1 VGEGEKDGMRIRH
14 NPYAQRYPLWLKG
27 NLHAHTTL
35 SDGELPPDET
45 IEAFARKGYDF
56 VALTDHDAIA
66 LPDAPPPQIL
76 VLPGVEHSA
85 QQHILRVNVTSTL
98 PHDLS
103 YQSVIDLT
111 LQEGGLVILN
121 HPNWG
126 ENHDHWHNAHLLQL
140 QRYHGIEIYNNV
152 IEYLEGSPYAL
163 DRWDL
168 LLSEGKQ
175 VWGYANEDTHRV
187 FQIGSAWN
195 AVNVR
200 ERSQEAVLNAL
211 KEGRFYASTGV
222 VLEEIEVEDGYFRVH
237 ATNAKEM
244 RLISLHG
251 EVVGQVFGNVA
262 SFALHQATKYARV
275 EAIGEGQSR
284 AWTQP
289 VFLE

>member
-1 VGEGEKDGMRIRH
+1 MPIKH
-14 NPYAQRYPLWLKG
+14 NPYAQRYSLWLRG

-35 SDGELPPDET
+35 SDGELPPDDT
-45 IEAFARKGYDF
+45 LDAFAKRGYDF

-66 LPDAPPPQIL
+66 IPRAPHAPL
-76 VLPGVEHSA
+76 LFLPGVEHSA

-126 ENHDHWHNAHLLQL
+126 ENLDHWRNAQLLHLE
-140 QRYHGIEIYNNV
+140 RYHGIEIYNNV

-168 LLSEGKQ
+168 LLSEGKR

-187 FQIGSAWN
+187 FQMGSAWN

-200 ERSQEAVLNAL
+200 ERSTDALLEAL

-222 VLEEIEVEDGYFRVH
+222 VLEEITVEDGFYRVR

-251 EVVGQVFGNVA
+251 EVVEHVVGNMA
-262 SFALHQATKYARV
+262 SFSLHKARKYARV
-275 EAIGEGQSR
+275 EAIGETNSR

>member
-1 VGEGEKDGMRIRH
+1 MPIRY

-35 SDGELPPDET
+35 SDGELPPDDMLD
-45 IEAFARKGYDF
+45 AFTRRGYDF
-56 VALTDHDAIA
+56 VALTDHDAVA
-66 LPDAPPPQIL
+66 SPHEHLHPQIL
-76 VLPGVEHSA
+76 FLPGVEHSA

-126 ENHDHWHNAHLLQL
+126 ENFDHWRDQQLLHLE
-140 QRYHGIEIYNNV
+140 RYHGIEIYNNV

-163 DRWDL
+163 DRWDR
-168 LLSEGKQ
+168 LLSAGKQ

-200 ERSQEAVLNAL
+200 ERSKEAVLEAL

-222 VLEEIEVEDGYFRVH
+222 VIEEMVVEESVYRLRAH
-237 ATNAKEM
+237 NAKEL
-244 RLISLHG
+244 RLVTLQ
-251 EVVGQVFGNVA
+251 GQIVERVSGG
-262 SFALHQATKYARV
+262 QATFSLSKAHVYARI
-275 EAIGEGQSR
+275 EAVGEGQAR

>member
-1 VGEGEKDGMRIRH
+1 MAIKH
-14 NPYAQRYPLWLKG
+14 NPYAQRYPLWLRG

-35 SDGELPPDET
+35 SDGELPPDDT
-45 IEAFARKGYDF
+45 LDAFAKRGYDF

-66 LPDAPPPQIL
+66 TPRALLAPL
-76 VLPGVEHSA
+76 LFLPGVEHSA

-126 ENHDHWHNAHLLQL
+126 ENLDHWRNAQLLHLEH
-140 QRYHGIEIYNNV
+140 YHGIEIYNNV

-168 LLSEGKQ
+168 LLSEGKR
-175 VWGYANEDTHRV
+175 VWGYANEDTHRL
-187 FQIGSAWN
+187 FQMGSAWN

-200 ERSQEAVLNAL
+200 ERSKEAVLDAL

-222 VLEEIEVEDGYFRVH
+222 VLEEIAVEDGYYRVR

-251 EVVGQVFGNVA
+251 EVVEHVVGNMA
-262 SFALHQATKYARV
+262 SFSLHKARKYARV
-275 EAIGEGQSR
+275 EAIGETESR

>member
-1 VGEGEKDGMRIRH
+1 
-14 NPYAQRYPLWLKG
+14 
-27 NLHAHTTL
+27 LHAHTTL

-45 IEAFARKGYDF
+45 LEAFARKGYDF

-66 LPDAPPPQIL
+66 LPDAPHPHIL
-76 VLPGVEHSA
+76 FLSGVEHSA
-85 QQHILRVNVTSTL
+85 QQHILRVGVTATL

-103 YQSVIDLT
+103 YQSVIDFT

-126 ENHDHWHNAHLLQL
+126 ENYDHWRNAQLLHLE
-140 QRYHGIEIYNNV
+140 RYHGIEIYNNV

-163 DRWDL
+163 DRWDV

-200 ERSQEAVLNAL
+200 ERSKEAVLDAL

-222 VLEEIEVEDGYFRVH
+222 VLEEIAVEDGHLRVR
-237 ATNAKEM
+237 ATNAREM

-251 EVVGQVFGNVA
+251 EVVDHVSGNTA
-262 SFALHQATKYARV
+262 SFLLHKARRYARV

>member
-1 VGEGEKDGMRIRH
+1 MPIQH
-14 NPYAQRYPLWLKG
+14 NPYAQRHSLWLRG

-35 SDGELPPDET
+35 SDGELSPDDT
-45 IEAFARKGYDF
+45 LNAFAKRGYDF
-56 VALTDHDAIA
+56 VALTDHDIVASPNG
-66 LPDAPPPQIL
+66 LHPHIL
-76 VLPGVEHSA
+76 FLPGVEHSA

-111 LQEGGLVILN
+111 RQEGGLVILN

-126 ENHDHWHNAHLLQL
+126 ENLDHWRNAQMIQL
-140 QRYHGIEIYNNV
+140 ERYHGIEIYNNV

-200 ERSQEAVLNAL
+200 ERSKEAVLNAL

-222 VLEEIEVEDGYFRVH
+222 VLEEITVEDGYYRVR

-251 EVVGQVFGNVA
+251 EVVEHVAGSVA
-262 SFALHQATKYARV
+262 SFSLDKARKYARV
-275 EAIGEGQSR
+275 EAIGEAGSR

>member
-1 VGEGEKDGMRIRH
+1 MPIRY
-14 NPYAQRYPLWLKG
+14 NPYAQRYPLWLRG

-35 SDGELPPDET
+35 SDGELSPDDT
-45 IEAFARKGYDF
+45 IDAFIRRGYDF

-66 LPDAPPPQIL
+66 NPNEVHFPQIL
-76 VLPGVEHSA
+76 IFPGVEHSA
-85 QQHILRVNVTSTL
+85 QQHILRVNVASTL

-126 ENHDHWHNAHLLQL
+126 ENLDHWRDSQLLHLE
-140 QRYHGIEIYNNV
+140 RYHGIEIYNNV

-163 DRWDL
+163 DRWDR

-175 VWGYANEDTHRV
+175 VWGYANEDTHRA

-200 ERSQEAVLNAL
+200 ERSKEAVLEAL

-222 VLEEIEVEDGYFRVH
+222 VMEEIVVENDYYRIRAANARELRLITLGGQVVERVSGGH
-237 ATNAKEM
+237 ATF
-244 RLISLHG
+244 SLG
-251 EVVGQVFGNVA
+251 RVIM
-262 SFALHQATKYARV
+262 YARV
-275 EAIGEGQSR
+275 EAIGEGQAR

-289 VFLE
+289 VFLK

>member
-1 VGEGEKDGMRIRH
+1 MPIRH
-14 NPYAQRYPLWLKG
+14 NPYAQRYSLWLRG
-27 NLHAHTTL
+27 NLHAHTNL
-35 SDGELPPDET
+35 SDGELSPDDT
-45 IEAFARKGYDF
+45 LDACARRGYDF
-56 VALTDHDAIA
+56 VALTDHDVVAFPNG
-66 LPDAPPPQIL
+66 LHPHIL
-76 VLPGVEHSA
+76 FLPGVEHSA

-111 LQEGGLVILN
+111 LREGGLVILN

-126 ENHDHWHNAHLLQL
+126 ENHDHWHNSQLLHLE
-140 QRYHGIEIYNNV
+140 RYHGIEIYNNV

-163 DRWDL
+163 NRWDL
-168 LLSEGKQ
+168 LLSEGKR

-187 FQIGSAWN
+187 LQMGSAWN

-200 ERSQEAVLNAL
+200 ERSKEAVLEAL

-222 VLEEIEVEDGYFRVH
+222 VLEEITVEDSYYRVR

-251 EVVGQVFGNVA
+251 EVVEHVVGNMA
-262 SFALHQATKYARV
+262 SFSLHKARKYARV
-275 EAIGEGQSR
+275 EAIGEAGSR

>member
-1 VGEGEKDGMRIRH
+1 MAILR

-35 SDGELPPDET
+35 SDGELSPDDT
-45 IEAFARKGYDF
+45 IDAFIRRGYDF
-56 VALTDHDAIA
+56 VALTDHDVIA
-66 LPDAPPPQIL
+66 NPNEAHFPQIL
-76 VLPGVEHSA
+76 VFAGVEHSA
-85 QQHILRVNVTSTL
+85 QQHILRVNITGTL

-126 ENHDHWHNAHLLQL
+126 ENFDHWRDSQLLHL

-163 DRWDL
+163 DRWDR
-168 LLSEGKQ
+168 LLSEGRQ

-187 FQIGSAWN
+187 FQMGSAWN

-200 ERSQEAVLNAL
+200 ERSKEAVLDAL
-211 KEGRFYASTGV
+211 KDGRFYASTGV
-222 VLEEIEVEDGYFRVH
+222 VIEEIVVEDGYYRVH
-237 ATNAKEM
+237 TMNAREL
-244 RLISLHG
+244 RLISLR
-251 EVVGQVFGNVA
+251 GQVIERVSG
-262 SFALHQATKYARV
+262 SKATFSLSKAGVYARV
-275 EAIGEGQSR
+275 EVIGEGEAR

-289 VFLE
+289 VFVE